1 MMYNTEGR
9 LPYLRPEAL
18 TPEQKAFY
26 DANVQAMQPM
36 PYVWLTPD
44 KELNGPTN
52 VMLYEVEIGNML
64 FPLNRTMIKT
74 SIDRVGGAAHEIAI
88 LVTVSSVKAHYGMYA
103 HTQLARKFG
112 VSDDQIAAVMN
123 GQKPAGLGA
132 KEAAAYDLAWA
143 LCQTGAIPGS
153 VYDHCVAALGQD
165 GFNALVL
172 AIGMFKLIG
181 TILNAYNEPVPEYR

>member
-1 MMYNTEGR
+1 MRYDTECR
-9 LPYLRPEAL
+9 LPYLSPETL

-36 PYVWLTPD
+36 PYVWMTPG

-88 LVTVSSVKAHYGMYA
+88 LVTVSSAKAHYGMYA

-112 VSDDQIAAVMN
+112 VTGDQIAAVMN
-123 GQKPAGLGA
+123 GQKPAGLGE
-132 KEAAAYDLAWA
+132 KESAAYDLASA
-143 LCQTGAIPGS
+143 LCQAGAIPGA
-153 VYDHCVAALGQD
+153 VYDRCVAVLGQD

-172 AIGMFKLIG
+172 AVGMFKLIG